1 MINNVSKFN
10 SILQGNRLIL
20 RQILPT
26 ELEEKYIDWMND
38 PELVQ
43 YMESRFH
50 IYSRFDLEKYV
61 NHINEDGSSIMW
73 GIYESDTLEYIGN
86 IKLGSIDWNHRF
98 GDIGLI
104 IGERKSWGK
113 GYATESILLVCD
125 FGFHKLSLNKITAGI
140 YENNIGSKKAFIK
153 AGFYYDGRLTS
164 QYKHKGIYIDKL
176 ILGKFN
182 SKTRL

>member
-125 FGFHKLSLNKITAGI
+125 FGFHNHNHRLMLFWISISQSRYLTKTSLRSNATHW
-140 YENNIGSKKAFIK
+140 SP
-153 AGFYYDGRLTS
+153 L
-164 QYKHKGIYIDKL
+164 L
-176 ILGKFN
+176 
-182 SKTRL
+182 